1 LRSKLRNLL
10 TIQTVKPNPK
20 WLYALDVIDSTNNY
34 AIGLLEDGLAH
45 HGDVVWALEQTAGK
59 GQRGKKWEAKAGDN
73 IMMSLVV
80 QPGQVLGTNP
90 FHLNMVVANTI
101 TTYFRNIYPYWK
113 VAIKWPNDI
122 YINAK
127 KTVGILIE
135 NVFRGS
141 QWAHAIIGIGI
152 NVNQSEFPEHL
163 ANATSLHNA
172 SGLRYE
178 LKEIITDIRA
188 GILNELQLSNG
199 ASFEKVRAAY
209 NEHLFGAGSTRAFRL
224 SNDAEVF
231 EAKVLEVD
239 EEGMLLLQTK
249 EGLLKCASGSIQ
261 WLL

>member
-1 LRSKLRNLL
+1 MRSKLRNLL

-20 WLYALDVIDSTNNY
+20 WLYAFDIIDSTNNY
-34 AIGLLEDGLAH
+34 AIRLLEDGLAH
-45 HGDVVWALEQTAGK
+45 HGDVVWALAQTDGK
-59 GQRGKKWEAKAGDN
+59 GQRGKKWEAKAGEN
-73 IMMSLVV
+73 IMMTLIV
-80 QPGQVLGTNP
+80 QPGQVLATNP

-101 TTYFRNIYPYWK
+101 TVYLKNIYPYWN

-122 YINAK
+122 FINAK

-141 QWAHAIIGIGI
+141 QWSHAIIGMGI
-152 NVNQSEFPEHL
+152 NVNQHEFPEHL

-172 SGLRYE
+172 SGLRYD

-188 GILNELQLSNG
+188 GILNGLQASDWS
-199 ASFEKVRAAY
+199 SFEKVRAFY
-209 NEHLFGAGSTRAFRL
+209 NENLFGAGSLKAFRL
-224 SNDAEVF
+224 SQDDEFF

-239 EEGMLLLQTK
+239 QEGMLLLQTK
-249 EGLLKCASGSIQ
+249 EGLLKCASGSLQ